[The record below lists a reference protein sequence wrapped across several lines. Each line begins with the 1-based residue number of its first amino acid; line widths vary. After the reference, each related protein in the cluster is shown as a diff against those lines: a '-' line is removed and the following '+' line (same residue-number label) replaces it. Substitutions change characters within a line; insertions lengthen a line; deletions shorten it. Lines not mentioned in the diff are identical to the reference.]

1 MMWIFNSVFG
11 KIFDFIFFFF
21 RNMNPW
27 IGMILISVLTALLML
42 FVFRFTSNQEGIKRV
57 KNKIKAHLL
66 ELRLF
71 KDSLSLSFK
80 AQGNIFRYNL
90 RYISYSTKPMLVMII
105 PLILI
110 LIQLNLWFGYEALTP
125 GQETIL
131 KVKLEE
137 GHNPLDIDIA
147 LEPSSGFDIHTPPL
161 RIEEGREINWRL
173 QAREKGVH
181 DLTFIVNGQRFTKKV
196 AIAQRPLSKISP
208 LKVKRNF
215 INELINPG
223 ESPFPGD
230 SPIKAIEVKYQ
241 AKDMNLF
248 VWNIP
253 WLWGIPPWLIVYFAL
268 SIILG
273 FVLKGIFKVEI

>member
-1 MMWIFNSVFG
+1 
-11 KIFDFIFFFF
+11 
-21 RNMNPW
+21 MNPW
-27 IGMILISVLTALLML
+27 VGMILISFLTALLML

-71 KDSLSLSFK
+71 KDSMSLSFK
-80 AQGNIFRYNL
+80 AQGNILRYNL

-110 LIQLNLWFGYEALTP
+110 LIQLNFWFGYEALTP

-137 GHNPLDIDIA
+137 GYNPLDIDVA
-147 LEPSSGFDIHTPPL
+147 LESSSGFDIQTPPL

-181 DLTFIVNGQRFTKKV
+181 DLTFIVNGQRLTKKV

-223 ESPFPGD
+223 ESPIPGD
-230 SPIKAIEVKYQ
+230 LPIKSIEVKYQ
-241 AKDMNLF
+241 TKEMNLF
-248 VWNIP
+248 GWNIP
-253 WLWGIPPWLIVYFAL
+253 WLLGIPPWLIVYFAL

>member
-1 MMWIFNSVFG
+1 MWIFNSAFG
-11 KIFDFIFFFF
+11 KIFDFIFFLF

-80 AQGNIFRYNL
+80 AQGNILRYNL

-110 LIQLNLWFGYEALTP
+110 LIQLNFWFGYEALTP

-137 GHNPLDIDIA
+137 GHNPLDIDVA
-147 LEPSSGFDIHTPPL
+147 LKPSSGFDIQTPLL
-161 RIEEGREINWRL
+161 RIEEGREISWRL

-181 DLTFIVNGQRFTKKV
+181 DLTFIVNGQKLTKKV

-223 ESPFPGD
+223 ESPIPGD
-230 SPIKAIEVKYQ
+230 MPIKAIEIRYS

-248 VWNIP
+248 GWNIP
-253 WLWGIPPWLIVYFAL
+253 WLLGIPPWLSVYFAL

>member
-1 MMWIFNSVFG
+1 MWIFNSAFG
-11 KIFDFIFFFF
+11 KIFNLIFFPF
-21 RNMNPW
+21 RSMNPW
-27 IGMILISVLTALLML
+27 VGMILISFLTALLML

-80 AQGNIFRYNL
+80 AQGNILRYNL

-137 GHNPLDIDIA
+137 GHNPLDIDVV
-147 LEPSSGFDIHTPPL
+147 LEPSSGFDIQTPPL
-161 RIEEGREINWRL
+161 RIEEEREINWRL
-173 QAREKGVH
+173 KAREKGVH
-181 DLTFIVNGQRFTKKV
+181 DLTFIVNGQRLIKKLAV
-196 AIAQRPLSKISP
+196 AQKRLSKISP

-215 INELINPG
+215 INELLYPG
-223 ESPFPGD
+223 ESPFSGD
-230 SPIKAIEVKYQ
+230 LPIKTIEVKYP
-241 AKDMNLF
+241 AKSMNLF
-248 VWNIP
+248 GWNIP
-253 WLWGIPPWLIVYFAL
+253 RLLGIPPWLIAYFAL

-273 FVLKGIFKVEI
+273 FVFKGIFKVEI

>member
-1 MMWIFNSVFG
+1 
-11 KIFDFIFFFF
+11 
-21 RNMNPW
+21 MNPW
-27 IGMILISVLTALLML
+27 VGMILISFLTALLML
-42 FVFRFTSNQEGIKRV
+42 FVFRFTSNQEGIRRV

-80 AQGNIFRYNL
+80 AQGNILRNNL
-90 RYISYSTKPMLVMII
+90 KYISYSAKPLLVMII

-125 GQETIL
+125 GQEIIL

-137 GHNPLDIDIA
+137 GRNPLDLDLV
-147 LEPSSGFDIHTPPL
+147 LEPSTGFDIQTLPL
-161 RIEEGREINWRL
+161 RIEEEREINWRL
-173 QAREKGVH
+173 KAREKGVH
-181 DLTFIVNGQRFTKKV
+181 DLAFIVNGQRLTKKV
-196 AIAQRPLSKISP
+196 TVDQRPLSKISP
-208 LKVKRNF
+208 LKVRRSF

-230 SPIKAIEVKYQ
+230 LPIKTIEVNYP

-248 VWNIP
+248 GWNIP
-253 WLWGIPPWLIVYFAL
+253 WLLGIPPWLIVYFAL

-273 FVLKGIFKVEI
+273 FVFKGIFKVEI

>member
-1 MMWIFNSVFG
+1 MWIFNSAFG
-11 KIFDFIFFFF
+11 KIFNLVFFPF
-21 RNMNPW
+21 RSMNPW
-27 IGMILISVLTALLML
+27 IGMILISFLTALLML
-42 FVFRFTSNQEGIKRV
+42 FIFRFTSNQEGIRRV

-80 AQGNIFRYNL
+80 AQGNILQNNL
-90 RYISYSTKPMLVMII
+90 KYISYSAKPLLVMII

-131 KVKLEE
+131 KVELEE
-137 GHNPLDIDIA
+137 DHNPLDLDLA
-147 LEPSSGFDIHTPPL
+147 LEPSTGFDIQTPPL
-161 RIEEGREINWRL
+161 RMEEERKINWRL
-173 QAREKGVH
+173 KAREKGVH
-181 DLTFIVNGQRFTKKV
+181 DLILMVNGQRLTKKV
-196 AIAQRPLSKISP
+196 AIAQKPLSKISP
-208 LKVKRNF
+208 LKISRNF

-223 ESPFPGD
+223 ESPIPGD
-230 SPIKAIEVKYQ
+230 LPIKAIEIRYS
-241 AKDMNLF
+241 AKKMNLF
-248 VWNIP
+248 GWNIP
-253 WLWGIPPWLIVYFAL
+253 WLLGIPPWLTVYFVL

>member
-1 MMWIFNSVFG
+1 MWIFNSVFG
-11 KIFDFIFFFF
+11 KIFDFIFFLF
-21 RNMNPW
+21 RSMNPW

-71 KDSLSLSFK
+71 KDSMSLSFK
-80 AQGNIFRYNL
+80 AQGNILRYNL

-110 LIQLNLWFGYEALTP
+110 LIQLNFWFGYEALTP

-137 GHNPLDIDIA
+137 GHNPLDIDIS
-147 LEPSSGFDIHTPPL
+147 LEPSSGFDIQTPPL
-161 RIEEGREINWRL
+161 RIEEEREINWRL

-181 DLTFIVNGQRFTKKV
+181 DLTFIVNGQKFTKKV
-196 AIAQRPLSKISP
+196 SVAQRPLSKISP

-241 AKDMNLF
+241 SKDMNLF
-248 VWNIP
+248 GWSIP
-253 WLWGIPPWLIVYFAL
+253 WLFGIPPWLVVYFAL

-273 FVLKGIFKVEI
+273 FVLKGIFKVQI

>member
-1 MMWIFNSVFG
+1 
-11 KIFDFIFFFF
+11 
-21 RNMNPW
+21 
-27 IGMILISVLTALLML
+27 MILISVLTALLML

-71 KDSLSLSFK
+71 KDSMSLSFK
-80 AQGNIFRYNL
+80 AQGNILRYNL

-110 LIQLNLWFGYEALTP
+110 LIQLNFWFGYEALTP
-125 GQETIL
+125 GEETIL

-137 GHNPLDIDIA
+137 GHNPFDIDVD
-147 LEPSSGFDIHTPPL
+147 LEPSSGFNIQTPPL
-161 RIEEGREINWRL
+161 RIEEEREINWRL

-181 DLTFIVNGQRFTKKV
+181 DLTFIVNGQKFTKKV
-196 AIAQRPLSKISP
+196 SVAQRPLSRISP

-230 SPIKAIEVKYQ
+230 SPVKSIEVKYQ
-241 AKDMNLF
+241 SKDMNIF
-248 VWNIP
+248 GWSIP
-253 WLWGIPPWLIVYFAL
+253 WFVGIPPWLVVYFAL